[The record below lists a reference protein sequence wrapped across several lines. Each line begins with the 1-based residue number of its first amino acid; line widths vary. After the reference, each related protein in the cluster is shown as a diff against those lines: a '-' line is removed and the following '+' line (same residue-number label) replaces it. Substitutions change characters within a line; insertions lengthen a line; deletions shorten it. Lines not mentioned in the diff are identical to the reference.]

1 MTHRSRSGGP
11 PKRRTQTKKRGPKL
25 NHPPGDDDRDEEAR
39 EHEGGEGEGKGDD
52 DDDAGIPPASHFA
65 QPTNDDVLTVL
76 RWALLDTLNSDEF
89 PALVQR
95 AKGLL
100 FERKWLELFTDPELL
115 DAYAGRWVPSRA
127 LCFRDMMAGLPEVRK
142 VFTIEGRTG
151 KDRSAARRRGDASQ
165 SDGDALEAVTEIDKT
180 DETDEQGGEIQSEGK
195 EEDQREVEGTIRD
208 DLGGPD
214 RTHILSLG
222 GGAGSELLAV
232 AALASRGGRIR
243 WTGVDVGAWGDV
255 ISRIETAA
263 RDRWRF
269 DADFA
274 FIEGNLLAPP
284 APSHAT
290 GPTPDVS
297 PTTDTFAASSK
308 AAVSDSLPTPPITPH
323 PTHAAPAFVAIPALA
338 AVPAPDITTL
348 FFTLTEL
355 LSQNRA
361 RTVAL
366 LRAVTAA
373 TPRGGLLLVADSASD
388 IAEFPLGKDGRT
400 WPVYMVLDAI
410 IGAISK
416 AGDEGGWRKIH
427 SEDSRWFRLSGERW
441 PCKLENARYWMRVY
455 RRV

>member
-11 PKRRTQTKKRGPKL
+11 PKKRTQTKKRGPKL
-25 NHPPGDDDRDEEAR
+25 HHPPAHEER
-39 EHEGGEGEGKGDD
+39 EEEGERPEAIGEEEE
-52 DDDAGIPPASHFA
+52 DAGVPPASHFA
-65 QPTNDDVLTVL
+65 QPTNDEVLTVL

-100 FERKWLELFTDPELL
+100 FERKWLELFTDPALL

-127 LCFRDMMAGLPEVRK
+127 LCFRDLMAGIRDVRR
-142 VFTIEGRTG
+142 VFTDEAAGALDGEASGDEEVEPAEEDTQEPAGEDAQPTG
-151 KDRSAARRRGDASQ
+151 EAPSAAVPA
-165 SDGDALEAVTEIDKT
+165 
-180 DETDEQGGEIQSEGK
+180 
-195 EEDQREVEGTIRD
+195 
-208 DLGGPD
+208 GPQE

-243 WTGVDVGAWGDV
+243 WTGVDVGAWGGV
-255 ISRIETAA
+255 ISRIEAAA
-263 RDRWRF
+263 RDRWQL
-269 DADFA
+269 DAAFT
-274 FIEGNLLAPP
+274 FIEGDLLA
-284 APSHAT
+284 AP
-290 GPTPDVS
+290 GLPTPDAS
-297 PTTDTFAASSK
+297 PTAEAFA
-308 AAVSDSLPTPPITPH
+308 PPPPSPPLTPH
-323 PTHAAPAFVAIPALA
+323 PAFTAPAFAAIPALA
-338 AVPAPDITTL
+338 RVPAPDITTL

-410 IGAISK
+410 VGAISK
-416 AGDEGGWRKIH
+416 AGADGGWEKVR
-427 SEDSRWFRLSGERW
+427 SEDSRWFRLGAERW
-441 PCKLENARYWMRVY
+441 PCKLENARYWLRVY